1 MPLQKATL
9 KKLIDVAAGRQAADL
24 VLTNGR
30 IVDVFSRAVRTGDV
44 AVVDGRIAGIA
55 DHYDGQETVDLAG
68 KYLLPGLIDAHI
80 HIESAYVTPEEFGR
94 LFVPH
99 GTTTIATDPHEIV
112 NVFGMGGLQ
121 YMEDA
126 AKQTPLDVRFM
137 MPPCVPST
145 PFETAGAHLTADDM
159 APALKAGTVD
169 GLAELMN
176 YVGVV
181 NNDDQMLDEVLAA
194 KAAGKRIDGHA
205 PALMGKLLN
214 AYAAAGAQSDH
225 ECMTVEEAQA
235 RLAAGMYLMLREGTT
250 EHNLVDLLGAV
261 TPANSRRCILVGDD
275 IQAKTVLSSGHL
287 DHSLRL
293 AVSAGCDP
301 LLAIQMATLNA
312 AEYCQLPD
320 RGAIAPGRRADLVV
334 VDNLRD
340 FTVER
345 VYIEGSLTA
354 QDNEFL
360 PEVHRVSTV
369 SVNQSMFVQDFKE
382 SKLALQLTGK
392 PVRTIQVLP
401 GQVAAEE
408 KVVNVAHDASGNF
421 VFDPKQDVNKVAV
434 VERHHR
440 TGRVAVGLLSDYG
453 IKEGAIATSIAH
465 DSHNLIVAGVSDA
478 EMAAATEALI
488 AQGGGA
494 VVVKN
499 GKVMARLELP
509 VAGLMSDQPGEVVVQ
524 EQGTLDAV
532 AHQELGIPT
541 TIDPVMTLSFMSLAV
556 IPKLKLTDRGL
567 FDVAKMEFVPLEVE

>member
-1 MPLQKATL
+1 MEKAAL
-9 KKLIDVAAGRQAADL
+9 KQLIDVAAGRQPADL
-24 VLTNGR
+24 VLTNAR
-30 IVDVFSRAVRTGDV
+30 IVDVFSRTIRTGAV
-44 AVVDGRIAGIA
+44 AIVNGTVAGIA
-55 DHYDGQETVDLAG
+55 DHYAG
-68 KYLLPGLIDAHI
+68 KQERDLHGHYLLPGLIDSHI

-112 NVFGMGGLQ
+112 NVHGLAGLG
-121 YMEDA
+121 YMQKAA
-126 AKQTPLDVRFM
+126 AKTPLDVHFM

-145 PFETAGAHLTADDM
+145 PFETAGAKLTAADM
-159 APALKAGTVD
+159 APALTASSVD

-205 PALMGKLLN
+205 PQLMGKLLN

-225 ECMTVEEAQA
+225 ECLTVAEAKA
-235 RLAAGMYLMLREGTT
+235 RLACGMYLMLREGTT

-261 TPANSRRCILVGDD
+261 TEANARRCLLVGDD
-275 IQAKTVLSSGHL
+275 IQAKTVLKQGHL

-293 AVSAGCDP
+293 AVASGCDP

-334 VDNLRD
+334 VDDLRK
-340 FTVER
+340 FTVEQTFIQGR
-345 VYIEGSLTA
+345 LVASDGVARFPVTRAATDQVTS
-354 QDNEFL
+354 
-360 PEVHRVSTV
+360 
-369 SVNQSMFVQDFKE
+369 SMFVKDF
-382 SKLALQLTGK
+382 SAAKLALKLTGK
-392 PVRTIQVLP
+392 PVRTIKVLP

-408 KVVNVAHDASGNF
+408 EVVTVKHDASGNF
-421 VFDPKQDVNKVAV
+421 VYDPSQDVVKVAV
-434 VERHHR
+434 VERHHQ

-453 IKEGAIATSIAH
+453 IKAGAIASSIAH

-478 EMAAATEALI
+478 EMAAATQALI
-488 AQGGGA
+488 KQGGG
-494 VVVKN
+494 VVLVKE
-499 GKVMARLELP
+499 GQVLARLPLP
-509 VAGLMSDQPGEVVVQ
+509 IGGLMSDRPGEEVVKLQ
-524 EQGTLDAV
+524 ARLDRA
-532 AHQELGIPT
+532 AHEELGIPEPV
-541 TIDPVMTLSFMSLAV
+541 DPVMTLSFMSLAV

-567 FDVAKMEFVPLEVE
+567 FDVAKMEFVPLEVAD